1 MIVEDGTYSGDF
13 RSCTGHE
20 SYAQNV
26 VFKPEPGHE
35 CPMSYPNIPSPWS
48 DTSCQ
53 VNLNPGGHSDG
64 INLGGGS
71 NSSCGVTAGNPLPS
85 SLSAAQRSAWIN
97 HLTIQGMYI
106 GDFFVRCA
114 AFIEL
119 DNDAGSHF
127 FIGQGAYHV
136 YIQGGDYANETDA
149 SQPTIGDTTCG
160 CGNWPPAEDV
170 HVSGAVVHDF
180 VTTSPSHGDGFFIA
194 PSYGVQIV
202 KNVLARNDCI
212 PVYVNYLT
220 GNGQPVGVHGLRVI
234 GNVVHTD
241 TMHNGGDRCYQGIS
255 LGNNNQTDTIVAFNT
270 LELPIRRSNS
280 TETNQSIRIVG
291 NIAEGV
297 NALNSGNSWGCGSGT
312 TAAYNILMN
321 SSVSNCGDASNAIG
335 ATLPF
340 VSADAQPNSP
350 AGTNQYFTAPLGDYT
365 IASGSAGAPAVGKV
379 PTSWCNANPGVCPTT
394 DINGNPRPNAAHPS
408 YYDAGAYE
416 NR

>member
-1 MIVEDGTYSGDF
+1 M
-13 RSCTGHE
+13 R
-20 SYAQNV
+20 
-26 VFKPEPGHE
+26 
-35 CPMSYPNIPSPWS
+35 
-48 DTSCQ
+48 
-53 VNLNPGGHSDG
+53 G
-64 INLGGGS
+64 IYR
-71 NSSCGVTAGNPLPS
+71 A
-85 SLSAAQRSAWIN
+85 
-97 HLTIQGMYI
+97 
-106 GDFFVRCA
+106 
-114 AFIEL
+114 

-379 PTSWCNANPGVCPTT
+379 PTNWCNANPGVCPPPTSMATRAPTLRTPPTT
-394 DINGNPRPNAAHPS
+394 TPAPTRTADGAARLVDAKQLFDEVAGTQDRRDADDADGPCRVVQWSSSERPIPPFPS
-408 YYDAGAYE
+408 VPQ
-416 NR
+416 RLVLRFTR